1 MDAARRAE
9 VLREADLYVV
19 TCEPLSE
26 GRGDLEILA
35 AALDAGV
42 RLVQLRDKR
51 ASKRA
56 LFSKALAARRLVDRY
71 DALLVLNDHLDVALA
86 TGADGVHLG
95 QDDLPIAAARALAP
109 DLVLGASSH
118 SLEQALEAEAAG
130 ASYVNIGPIY
140 PTATKE
146 NAPRFLGPEAITAI
160 APHLHVPYTCM
171 GGIHGANLD
180 QVLAAGARIVAVV
193 TAVTKAPD
201 PRAAAA
207 ELIARIRQGRVAA
220 G

>member
-1 MDAARRAE
+1 MDAARRAAI
-9 VLREADLYVV
+9 LAAADLYVV

-26 GRGDLEILA
+26 SRSDLAILE

-51 ASKRA
+51 ASKRT
-56 LFSKALAARRLVDRY
+56 LFAKAEAARRLVDRY
-71 DALLVLNDHLDVALA
+71 DALLILNDHLDVALA

-118 SLEQALEAEAAG
+118 ALAQALEAQAAG
-130 ASYVNIGPIY
+130 ASYVNIGPIF

-146 NAPRFLGPEAITAI
+146 NAPRFLGPAAIAEI
-160 APHLHVPYTCM
+160 APHLTVPFTCM
-171 GGIHGANLD
+171 GGINGTNLD

-201 PRAAAA
+201 PRAAAID
-207 ELIARIRQGRVAA
+207 LIARIRSGRRLA